1 MPRHHTKSSAPGGS
15 QRQLRVGETVRH
27 AVADILSQGNVHDP
41 DLEGH
46 IITVPEVRM
55 SPDLKLA
62 TVYVMPLGGRDTDV
76 VIAALERNKKFLRG
90 EIAHRVNLKFAPDIR
105 FRIDERF
112 DEAERIEKLL
122 RTPAVQRDL
131 APDSDDE
138 LMIVTTADSVIDS
151 ENRRIARRLKKIFL
165 STTRVDDARR
175 GNNDPRQDSRQ
186 GKQPRQNNQPR
197 RDKRDVH
204 GWVVLDKPIGM
215 TSTHAV
221 AVLKRLFQ
229 AKRAGHAGTLD
240 PLASGGLPIALG
252 EATKTVPFVMDGRKR
267 YRFTVTWGEERD
279 TDDTEGRATQ
289 TSELRPTADAIRALL
304 PRFTG
309 LIEQIPPQ
317 YSAIKIQGER
327 AYDLARDGETV
338 ELKPRPVEIHELTLV
353 EQADNGHS
361 VFEAEC
367 GKGTYVRALA
377 RDIGRMLGCF
387 GHICALRRT
396 LVGPFTEADMI
407 PLEQLEALCNRA
419 ASGEGSLADA
429 LLPVETALDD
439 IPALAVTRADAARLH
454 RGQAVL
460 LRGRDA
466 PNSSGTV
473 YVTVAGRLL
482 ALAEIGNG
490 ELIPKRVFN
499 LTGLTA
505 SPVDNES
512 V

>member
-1 MPRHHTKSSAPGGS
+1 MIRKS
-15 QRQLRVGETVRH
+15 
-27 AVADILSQGNVHDP
+27 
-41 DLEGH
+41 
-46 IITVPEVRM
+46 
-55 SPDLKLA
+55 
-62 TVYVMPLGGRDTDV
+62 
-76 VIAALERNKKFLRG
+76 
-90 EIAHRVNLKFAPDIR
+90 
-105 FRIDERF
+105 
-112 DEAERIEKLL
+112 
-122 RTPAVQRDL
+122 
-131 APDSDDE
+131 E
-138 LMIVTTADSVIDS
+138 LMIVPVANKLIEPSVDGLDQGLKKPAMSQPEPGADSH
-151 ENRRIARRLKKIFL
+151 
-165 STTRVDDARR
+165 RR
-175 GNNDPRQDSRQ
+175 GGNPARTNGQKRH
-186 GKQPRQNNQPR
+186 
-197 RDKRDVH
+197 DKRDVH

-215 TSTHAV
+215 TSTQAV
-221 AVLKRLFQ
+221 AIVKRLFQ

-267 YRFTVTWGEERD
+267 YRFTVCWGEERD
-279 TDDTEGRATQ
+279 TDDTEGKVTLV
-289 TSELRPTADAIRALL
+289 SPIRPAAEAVAALL
-304 PRFTG
+304 PRFIG
-309 LIEQIPPQ
+309 SIEQMPPQ
-317 YSAIKIQGER
+317 YSAIKIRGER
-327 AYDLARDGETV
+327 AYDLARDGELV
-338 ELKPRPVEIHELTLV
+338 DLKPRTVEIHHLALV
-353 EQADNGHS
+353 EQPDRGHS

-377 RDIGRMLGCF
+377 RDLGRILGCY
-387 GHICALRRT
+387 GHVSALRRT
-396 LVGPFTEADMI
+396 LTGPFGEIDMI
-407 PLEQLEALCNRA
+407 SLEQLQAVCHRA

-466 PNSSGTV
+466 PDCSGTV

-505 SPVDNES
+505 SSGRSNES

>member
-1 MPRHHTKSSAPGGS
+1 MTTQNGAFDSPI
-15 QRQLRVGETVRH
+15 GES
-27 AVADILSQGNVHDP
+27 DG
-41 DLEGH
+41 
-46 IITVPEVRM
+46 PE
-55 SPDLKLA
+55 K
-62 TVYVMPLGGRDTDV
+62 
-76 VIAALERNKKFLRG
+76 N
-90 EIAHRVNLKFAPDIR
+90 N
-105 FRIDERF
+105 
-112 DEAERIEKLL
+112 
-122 RTPAVQRDL
+122 
-131 APDSDDE
+131 SD
-138 LMIVTTADSVIDS
+138 
-151 ENRRIARRLKKIFL
+151 
-165 STTRVDDARR
+165 R
-175 GNNDPRQDSRQ
+175 GNNFSDTSPHDEDSSPSRSGAEESRARSEGIGEGEFSSAAHQASPRPASEVRHPAPQAGEGR
-186 GKQPRQNNQPR
+186 KKQNNQPR
-197 RDKRDVH
+197 RDRRDVH

-221 AVLKRLFQ
+221 AVVKRLFS

-267 YRFTVTWGEERD
+267 YRFTVQWGEERD
-279 TDDTEGRATQ
+279 TDDTEGRVTA
-289 TSELRPTADAIRALL
+289 TSESRPDADAVRALL

-309 LIEQIPPQ
+309 VIEQIPPQ

-338 ELKPRPVEIHELTLV
+338 ALQPRQVEIHQFDLV
-353 EQADNGHS
+353 EHTDDGRS

-377 RDIGRMLGCF
+377 RDIGRILGCY

-396 LVGPFTEADMI
+396 LVGPFDEADMI
-407 PLEQLEALCNRA
+407 PLVELEALCNRA
-419 ASGEGSLADA
+419 ASGEGNLADA

-466 PNSSGTV
+466 PQSSGIV

-482 ALAEIGNG
+482 ALAELGHG

-505 SPVDNES
+505 SSGRNERG
-512 V
+512 